1 VSVPEKQVTTFAT
14 PRCVI
19 VVNQSLDVGRAA
31 NAAAVLALTVGQRH
45 PSLVGAPLVDASGH
59 SHPGLIPVGIAVLAG
74 TAQDL
79 SAVRDKAYAAG
90 CDVVD
95 FPAQGQQTNDYD
107 SFREAVSMVETESL
121 VYVGVALVGER
132 KYVSKVVANLGLLK

>member
-1 VSVPEKQVTTFAT
+1 MSVPEKQVTTFAT